1 MSENPELGREQ
12 EPAADEERDWQ
23 SANQDEQAVA
33 RRRREAEEKL
43 NERQEETGHGE
54 ED

>member
-1 MSENPELGREQ
+1 MSEDTEPHRSQ
-12 EPAADEERDWQ
+12 EFVPSDDRDWQ

-43 NERQEETGHGE
+43 NERQEEAGHGE